1 MKRFVLL
8 QLLSMS
14 ASAVGTA
21 QTPSPVP
28 GDFGPDPANISVPT
42 APTAPPAGVP
52 MLPFKFGARPV
63 PPLGQKFGNVAAVAL
78 TPEGHLLV
86 FNRNAAIEMVEYDA
100 TASKVLRVFNP
111 NIAINPHAL
120 RVDRH
125 GNIWASDAY
134 WNVVWKLN
142 SKGEVLMMLG
152 KRAENGAWDDAAWN
166 GMFNQPLDIAFDEDD
181 NFYVVQGHGGTSPP
195 EDCSY
200 CTTYPYAARPDRR
213 AVAARAPVVQ
223 GSDPRLLKFDKS
235 GRFIAS
241 VSLAHQTG
249 PFATIHTIVT
259 APSGELWVGD
269 RNAKKLIVFDRN
281 LKRLRDIEMGYL
293 TSGLFVDAQGGLWMS
308 AGMNGMV
315 FKLDW
320 NGKILG
326 WFGKWGNNP
335 DSNDIGEAHQ
345 LAVSRDLK
353 TVYVADS
360 LLAHVL
366 KLESN

>member
-1 MKRFVLL
+1 MKTLAVPL
-8 QLLSMS
+8 LLSVCVS
-14 ASAVGTA
+14 TVISG
-21 QTPSPVP
+21 QNPSPNP
-28 GDFGPDPANISVPT
+28 GDFGPDPANIPAPT

-52 MLPFKFGARPV
+52 MLAFHFGARPL
-63 PPLGQKFGNVAAVAL
+63 PPLGQKFGNVAAVAF

-86 FNRNAAIEMVEYDA
+86 FNRNAQIEMVEYDA
-100 TASKVLRVFNP
+100 TGSKVLRVFNP

-120 RVDRH
+120 RVDRY
-125 GNIWASDAY
+125 GNIWATDAY
-134 WNVVWKLN
+134 WNVLWKLS
-142 SKGEVLMMLG
+142 SKGEVQMMLG
-152 KRAENGAWDDAAWN
+152 KRGENGAWNDAAWN
-166 GMFNQPLDIAFDEDD
+166 GMFNQPLDIAFDQDD

-195 EDCSY
+195 EDCSF
-200 CTTYPYAARPDRR
+200 CTTYPYAARPDRH
-213 AVAARAPVVQ
+213 AIAARPPVVQ
-223 GSDPRLLKFDKS
+223 GSDPRLMKFDRN

-249 PFATIHTIVT
+249 PFATIHTIVMSPT
-259 APSGELWVGD
+259 GELWVGD

-281 LKRLRDIEMGYL
+281 LQRLQEIQENYL
-293 TSGLFVDAQGGLWMS
+293 TCGLFVDAEGGLWMS

-320 NGKILG
+320 NGKVLG
-326 WFGKWGNNP
+326 WFGKWGNNV

-345 LAVSRDLK
+345 LAVSKDLK

-366 KLESN
+366 KIERN